1 MTNEQVVQAQ
11 LDAYNGADVAKCCSY
26 YAEDCVIADLNGA
39 VRQANRA
46 ELHARYTEL
55 FKQFPQNRA
64 RLVNRIVVGDTVI
77 DHEDVSRAPGGERF
91 EIIAIYSLKNG
102 LIARCD
108 FAR

>member
-1 MTNEQVVQAQ
+1 MSPSDIVQAQ
-11 LDAYNGADVAKCCSY
+11 LDAYNAGDVEKCCSF
-26 YAEDCVIADLNGA
+26 YAEDCVIADLNGN

-46 ELHARYTEL
+46 ELHARYADL
-55 FKQFPQNRA
+55 FKQFPQNNA
-64 RLVNRIVVGDTVI
+64 RLVNRVAVGDTVI

-91 EIIAIYSLKNG
+91 EIIAIYTLKNG